1 MIAQLEWQLAD
12 SQKVAQCL
20 QVQLDSFIA
29 RDKKKEQDNSAELLL
44 QTKQILKQTL
54 QVKLEYESVISKA
67 LQTPSIQ
74 NEMKKIIKS

>member
-20 QVQLDSFIA
+20 QVQLDLFIA
-29 RDKKKEQDNSAELLL
+29 RDKKKQQQDNYVELLE

-54 QVKLEYESVISKA
+54 
-67 LQTPSIQ
+67 
-74 NEMKKIIKS
+74 